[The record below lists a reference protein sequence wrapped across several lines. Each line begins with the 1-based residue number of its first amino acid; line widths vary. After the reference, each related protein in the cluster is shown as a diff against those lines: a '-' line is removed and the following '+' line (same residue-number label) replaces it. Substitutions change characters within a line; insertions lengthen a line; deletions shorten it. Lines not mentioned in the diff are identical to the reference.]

1 MLETW
6 QGISRRSS
14 HCGTVK
20 ETSVVLISV
29 LLSFESPSSVPS
41 TAVPSPALHP
51 ANTSYCVFGQ
61 QLLNSHWSPRTWCVK
76 FSTRKIMK
84 RAPLV
89 ILGVLHFKLK
99 LYKVCRI
106 FHLRESAFNQK
117 GALKSNLPES
127 QEGEQTQLL
136 SYMHS
141 YARSLASPKRQM
153 QPAAQ
158 AIFTIFLTAAMKRVV
173 EGVKAVGYAKGSSKP
188 LPGCLVSLHCG
199 RRTKPVQ

>member
-6 QGISRRSS
+6 QGVSRRSS

-20 ETSVVLISV
+20 ETSVILISV

-61 QLLNSHWSPRTWCVK
+61 QLLNSHLSPQTWCVK

-106 FHLRESAFNQK
+106 FNLRKSAFNQK
-117 GALKSNLPES
+117 GALKANLPES
-127 QEGEQTQLL
+127 QEGEQTQLQ

-158 AIFTIFLTAAMKRVV
+158 AIFTIFLTAAMKRSSK
-173 EGVKAVGYAKGSSKP
+173 GRKGGGICKGSKQALGVLTLQS
-188 LPGCLVSLHCG
+188 
-199 RRTKPVQ
+199 TN